1 MKRIWLL
8 LVLCGGLLLAACGS
22 HGTPKIPTGISRQ
35 GIGEYAAVTFQ
46 KDYENYTK
54 QVNENNVEAARL
66 IRDRLIN
73 RIELD
78 IERNYREYEAK
89 LFYNRSS
96 GNVAA
101 DIVDLGMSAAV
112 GATAE
117 VAVKDMLAAALTS
130 FKGARLSFDRNFFR
144 EKTTEIIVSKM
155 QAYRDRVRNRITE
168 KMAKLGAREYPFEA
182 AWRDLVEHFYAGTL
196 QGGLQSLAND
206 AGKEAAAAKE
216 ETKEIERELLCVPS
230 EDDVARAREIRG
242 RFARLVENLNSSNA
256 DTAKTARQQAQEL
269 LTKLGGSVVL
279 VGNDDA
285 DGKKLR
291 TALEPFI
298 RDSFSRTSD
307 GKCSA
312 KSAAILLEGLP
323 KLPQ

>member
-1 MKRIWLL
+1 
-8 LVLCGGLLLAACGS
+8 
-22 HGTPKIPTGISRQ
+22 
-35 GIGEYAAVTFQ
+35 
-46 KDYENYTK
+46 
-54 QVNENNVEAARL
+54 
-66 IRDRLIN
+66 
-73 RIELD
+73 
-78 IERNYREYEAK
+78 
-89 LFYNRSS
+89 
-96 GNVAA
+96 
-101 DIVDLGMSAAV
+101 
-112 GATAE
+112 
-117 VAVKDMLAAALTS
+117 
-130 FKGARLSFDRNFFR
+130 
-144 EKTTEIIVSKM
+144 
-155 QAYRDRVRNRITE
+155 
-168 KMAKLGAREYPFEA
+168 
-182 AWRDLVEHFYAGTL
+182 
-196 QGGLQSLAND
+196 
-206 AGKEAAAAKE
+206 
-216 ETKEIERELLCVPS
+216 
-230 EDDVARAREIRG
+230 VARAREIRG

>member
-1 MKRIWLL
+1 
-8 LVLCGGLLLAACGS
+8 
-22 HGTPKIPTGISRQ
+22 
-35 GIGEYAAVTFQ
+35 
-46 KDYENYTK
+46 
-54 QVNENNVEAARL
+54 
-66 IRDRLIN
+66 
-73 RIELD
+73 
-78 IERNYREYEAK
+78 
-89 LFYNRSS
+89 
-96 GNVAA
+96 
-101 DIVDLGMSAAV
+101 
-112 GATAE
+112 
-117 VAVKDMLAAALTS
+117 
-130 FKGARLSFDRNFFR
+130 
-144 EKTTEIIVSKM
+144 TEIIVSKM